1 MRSNHG
7 SWTPIG
13 KESMHGFKKTGIY
26 FLFFYINKFSLT
38 FSPLQELNVTL
49 DGVEMIQGLPLQED
63 PFQFNVDDKPLYV
76 GGSHH
81 GRHGFVGC
89 IRSLYV
95 NGRIHD
101 LKGIAQG
108 MEDYGVYPGK
118 LFFLYLIPLKFRLPL
133 IFASRG
139 GRKLK
144 GANMGI
150 LKCLSV

>member
-1 MRSNHG
+1 MS
-7 SWTPIG
+7 
-13 KESMHGFKKTGIY
+13 
-26 FLFFYINKFSLT
+26 FLERAKSVLDRFMYLFLH
-38 FSPLQELNVTL
+38 QELNVTL
-49 DGVEMIQGLPLQED
+49 DGVHMIQGLPLQEN

-101 LKGIAQG
+101 LKAIARG

-118 LFFLYLIPLKFRLPL
+118 KPWKE
-133 IFASRG
+133 
-139 GRKLK
+139 RKMTETEK
-144 GANMGI
+144 RHSTFKI
-150 LKCLSV
+150 LLC

>member
-1 MRSNHG
+1 MIPFCIFSIFSRKFTSN
-7 SWTPIG
+7 
-13 KESMHGFKKTGIY
+13 
-26 FLFFYINKFSLT
+26 FFNVLT
-38 FSPLQELNVTL
+38 QELNVTL

-118 LFFLYLIPLKFRLPL
+118 LFSYTLFPSNFVSL
-133 IFASRG
+133 
-139 GRKLK
+139 
-144 GANMGI
+144 
-150 LKCLSV
+150 